1 MAFLIL
7 GKASQLRGG
16 DAGRKW
22 GCAREFNSGEGM
34 LAGGGSVVGGRT
46 PAKPRWSVVMIFWE
60 FSSGRGSLNR
70 KKVLLR

>member
-34 LAGGGSVVGGRT
+34 LAGGGCMVRRPNSGEAVVVGGDDL
-46 PAKPRWSVVMIFWE
+46 FE
-60 FSSGRGSLNR
+60 
-70 KKVLLR
+70 